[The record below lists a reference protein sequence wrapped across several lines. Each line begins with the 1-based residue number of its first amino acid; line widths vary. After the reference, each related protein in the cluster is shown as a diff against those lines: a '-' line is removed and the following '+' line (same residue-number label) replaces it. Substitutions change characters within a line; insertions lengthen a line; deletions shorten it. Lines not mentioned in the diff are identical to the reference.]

1 MVGLRGGFNDRQNFE
16 RVKADGAGQNDQ
28 FDDVDPALAA
38 FKTGNKGLVASEP
51 VRQVFLTVNERLKV
65 TRFQRLILTRL
76 LGAKAPRR
84 TALI

>member
-1 MVGLRGGFNDRQNFE
+1 MSARFPIQAFHKDFT
-16 RVKADGAGQNDQ
+16 GAW
-28 FDDVDPALAA
+28 
-38 FKTGNKGLVASEP
+38 
-51 VRQVFLTVNERLKV
+51 TVNERLKV

>member
-1 MVGLRGGFNDRQNFE
+1 MVD
-16 RVKADGAGQNDQ
+16 
-28 FDDVDPALAA
+28 ALFL
-38 FKTGNKGLVASEP
+38 FKY
-51 VRQVFLTVNERLKV
+51 VNERLKV

>member
-1 MVGLRGGFNDRQNFE
+1 MNDTMIGVDLAKSVFQLHGASMTGQLKYRKKLTRSQF
-16 RVKADGAGQNDQ
+16 RKFMADQPPS
-28 FDDVDPALAA
+28 V
-38 FKTGNKGLVASEP
+38 V
-51 VRQVFLTVNERLKV
+51 VIVNERLKV

>member
-1 MVGLRGGFNDRQNFE
+1 MLCYFS
-16 RVKADGAGQNDQ
+16 A
-28 FDDVDPALAA
+28 
-38 FKTGNKGLVASEP
+38 
-51 VRQVFLTVNERLKV
+51 VFVNERLKV

>member
-1 MVGLRGGFNDRQNFE
+1 MTSGPGAQWRILCQDKALMMVEFMFEKDGVGVPHSHPHVQTTFVSSGQFEFTVGG
-16 RVKADGAGQNDQ
+16 
-28 FDDVDPALAA
+28 
-38 FKTGNKGLVASEP
+38 
-51 VRQVFLTVNERLKV
+51 VNERLKV